1 MFNFPNDIM
10 ISFKTQIRVRFCE
23 TDKMQFL
30 HHAKYIEY
38 FEVARTEMLR
48 YYGLPYKT
56 IEDNGIE
63 MPVMEILVKYKNAA
77 FYDELLTIE
86 ACVSEMNSPK
96 VHIDYKVY
104 KENGQLAAEGYTVLV
119 FIKTSTKKACR
130 PPEFYVNTLK
140 KYFEK

>member
-1 MFNFPNDIM
+1 M
-10 ISFKTQIRVRFCE
+10 ISYKTAIRVRFCE

-48 YYGLPYKT
+48 YFGLPYKT

-63 MPVMEILVKYKNAA
+63 MPVMEISIKYKNAA
-77 FYDELLTIE
+77 FYDELLTVE
-86 ACVSEMNSPK
+86 ASVNNIDSPK
-96 VHIDYKVY
+96 VNIDYKVF
-104 KENGQLAAEGYTVLV
+104 KENGLLAAEGYTVLA
-119 FIKTSTKKACR
+119 FIKTSSKKACR
-130 PPEFYVNTLK
+130 PPEFYISTLR

>member
-1 MFNFPNDIM
+1 M
-10 ISFKTQIRVRFCE
+10 ISYKTEIRVRFCE

-63 MPVMEILVKYKNAA
+63 MPVMEISIKYKNAA
-77 FYDELLTIE
+77 FYDELLIVE
-86 ACVSEMNSPK
+86 ASVNKINTPK
-96 VHIDYKVY
+96 VHINYKVF
-104 KENGQLAAEGYTVLV
+104 KENGLLAAEGFSVLA
-119 FIKTSTKKACR
+119 FMKTSTKKACR
-130 PPEFYVNTLK
+130 PPEFYINTLR

>member
-1 MFNFPNDIM
+1 M
-10 ISFKTQIRVRFCE
+10 ISYKTEIRVRFCE

-48 YYGLPYKT
+48 HFGLPYKT

-63 MPVMEILVKYKNAA
+63 MPVMEIFIKYRNAA
-77 FYDELLTIE
+77 YYDELLTLE
-86 ACVSEMNSPK
+86 ASVTAINSPK
-96 VHIDYKVY
+96 VHIDYKIY
-104 KENGQLAAEGYTVLV
+104 KENGQIAAEGYSVLA

-130 PPEFYVNTLK
+130 PPDFYINTLK
-140 KYFEK
+140 KHFE

>member
-1 MFNFPNDIM
+1 ML
-10 ISFKTQIRVRFCE
+10 SYKTNIRVRFCE

-30 HHAKYIEY
+30 HHAKYIEF

-48 YYGLPYKT
+48 HYGLPYKT

-63 MPVMEILVKYKNAA
+63 MPVMEISVNYKNAA
-77 FYDELLTIE
+77 FYDELLTVE
-86 ACVSEMNSPK
+86 ASVSTINSPK

-104 KENGQLAAEGYTVLV
+104 KENGQLAAYGYSVLA

-130 PPEFYVNTLK
+130 PPDFYINTLK
-140 KYFEK
+140 PYFEQ

>member
-1 MFNFPNDIM
+1 M
-10 ISFKTQIRVRFCE
+10 ISYKTEIRVRFCE

-63 MPVMEILVKYKNAA
+63 MPVMEISVKYKNAA
-77 FYDELLTIE
+77 FYDELLTVE
-86 ACVSEMNSPK
+86 ASVSEIYSPK
-96 VHIDYKVY
+96 VHIYYKIF
-104 KENGQLAAEGYTVLV
+104 KENGLLAAEGYSVLA
-119 FIKTSTKKACR
+119 FMKTSTKKACR

>member
-1 MFNFPNDIM
+1 MKFPNKIM
-10 ISFKTQIRVRFCE
+10 ISFKTEIRVRFCE

-48 YYGLPYKT
+48 HFGLPYKS
-56 IEDNGIE
+56 IEENGIE
-63 MPVMEILVKYKNAA
+63 MPVMEIFVKYKNAA
-77 FYDELLTIE
+77 FYDELLTVE
-86 ACVSEMNSPK
+86 ASVSEINSPK

-104 KENGQLAAEGYTVLV
+104 KENGLIAAEGYSVLV
-119 FIKTSTKKACR
+119 FMKTSTKKACR

-140 KYFEK
+140 KHLEK

>member
-1 MFNFPNDIM
+1 MFNFLNEIM
-10 ISFKTQIRVRFCE
+10 ISYKTEIRVRFCE

-30 HHAKYIEY
+30 YHAKYIEY

-63 MPVMEILVKYKNAA
+63 MPVMEISIKYKNAA
-77 FYDELLTIE
+77 FYDELLTVE
-86 ACVSEMNSPK
+86 ASVNEINSPK
-96 VHIDYKVY
+96 VHIDYKVL
-104 KENGQLAAEGYTVLV
+104 KENGLIAAEGYSVLA

>member
-1 MFNFPNDIM
+1 M
-10 ISFKTQIRVRFCE
+10 ISYKTEIRVRFCE

-30 HHAKYIEY
+30 HHAKYLEF

-63 MPVMEILVKYKNAA
+63 MPVMEISIKYKNAA
-77 FYDELLTIE
+77 FYDELLTVE
-86 ACVSEMNSPK
+86 ASVKEINSPK
-96 VHIDYKVY
+96 VHIDYKVI
-104 KENGQLAAEGYTVLV
+104 KENGLIAAEGYSVLA
-119 FIKTSTKKACR
+119 FMKTSSKKACR
-130 PPEFYVNTLK
+130 PPDFYINILR